1 MPSCIPV
8 QSLYSICLSTVF
20 EYLRKAVRKKNS
32 PEHFRKNMLCS
43 LPAGI
48 REHLVHMTTSQ
59 CRNNTYV
66 MMDLLYVLLDGSIKQ
81 LDHTAGDIN
90 SWLRPEESAALFSRL
105 EQCGATGL
113 HELTVKVR
121 LDPRTFGG
129 SRKSETYANLYFHRV
144 LRNGLASHL
153 RSLVL
158 HSVCDNA
165 ILGLLGK
172 QCPHLRHLDATS
184 SWLVDDGGII
194 QLCFRDPELHLNSSY
209 SHYGNSNDYFARQFL
224 SVSDIEL
231 TSCCRTLHE
240 VRIQDTNTSEVGVLL
255 LLLFLPNL
263 RSLGGFIYY
272 RNVGDAV
279 VSLYRS
285 KAGLQ
290 LSLTDLW
297 DTCLSQEKAQLVSEA
312 APLLSSLYTRGT
324 CLENVGVFTNLT
336 SVTVDFDFIDCA
348 RALEQYLFQHGKRLR
363 KLVLVDQMHS
373 VDITMLA
380 ELCPDLEELGAKVEG
395 AWWGEPGTMLTN
407 LNTCRVRVGCTETLR
422 ALLVHSPNLA
432 HLEVILEEERYSEGV
447 DVFDDSLVSYTVAEN
462 PCLAKLRVFMMRSE
476 CNLTVLTVHLLIN
489 ACPALKFVGEL
500 QMWAGVAERD
510 VEELAADIRD
520 RNLDLLVSYRGLLY
534 PLRKTNCV
542 TSVCQ
547 TVVFILPIIIIIIN
561 CFQTVT
567 SSPVSS
573 LVLTDS
579 SQLSSNSQHLE
590 IIPSEVRLSLGLTGL
605 CRRNHY
611 VMWYKLVLVRSAP
624 VS

>member
-1 MPSCIPV
+1 MVEEVTLVLDWSTNDMEIGLANAPAV
-8 QSLYSICLSTVF
+8 LSSTA
-20 EYLRKAVRKKNS
+20 EDGEIEVRIS
-32 PEHFRKNMLCS
+32 V
-43 LPAGI
+43 G
-48 REHLVHMTTSQ
+48 
-59 CRNNTYV
+59 NNTYV

-121 LDPRTFGG
+121 LDPRSFGG

-363 KLVLVDQMHS
+363 KLVLVDQVGTARKDSTAATGQREH
-373 VDITMLA
+373 TM
-380 ELCPDLEELGAKVEG
+380 PLE
-395 AWWGEPGTMLTN
+395 T
-407 LNTCRVRVGCTETLR
+407 
-422 ALLVHSPNLA
+422 PN
-432 HLEVILEEERYSEGV
+432 
-447 DVFDDSLVSYTVAEN
+447 
-462 PCLAKLRVFMMRSE
+462 P
-476 CNLTVLTVHLLIN
+476 
-489 ACPALKFVGEL
+489 
-500 QMWAGVAERD
+500 
-510 VEELAADIRD
+510 
-520 RNLDLLVSYRGLLY
+520 
-534 PLRKTNCV
+534 
-542 TSVCQ
+542 
-547 TVVFILPIIIIIIN
+547 
-561 CFQTVT
+561 
-567 SSPVSS
+567 
-573 LVLTDS
+573 
-579 SQLSSNSQHLE
+579 
-590 IIPSEVRLSLGLTGL
+590 
-605 CRRNHY
+605 
-611 VMWYKLVLVRSAP
+611 
-624 VS
+624 